1 MLTVVLIVALACVA
15 AIAIA
20 GWLLARTRS
29 VIPPKPKPQ
38 PRHRRRDPHDP
49 IRQDHEPPPRQD
61 DNRPRRQPMGSV
73 VSVIALAAIGPVAA
87 LAPSAYLSLSQEGA
101 ARRCRVGWVAV
112 GIMVCAAELPLPAT

>member
-1 MLTVVLIVALACVA
+1 MLTVVLTVALACVA

-61 DNRPRRQPMGSV
+61 DNPPGDS
-73 VSVIALAAIGPVAA
+73 PW
-87 LAPSAYLSLSQEGA
+87 GA
-101 ARRCRVGWVAV
+101 S
-112 GIMVCAAELPLPAT
+112 